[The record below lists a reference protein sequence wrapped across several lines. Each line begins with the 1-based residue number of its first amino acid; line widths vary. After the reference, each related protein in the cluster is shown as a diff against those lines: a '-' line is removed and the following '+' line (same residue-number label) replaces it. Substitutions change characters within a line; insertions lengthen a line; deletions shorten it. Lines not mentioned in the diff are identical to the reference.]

1 MQNLEKLKRQ
11 EEEIKDKLL
20 EAIQEKSVYSIRTLR
35 KKLKKIQEE
44 QKQYVLH
51 LPNYKSDK

>member
-1 MQNLEKLKRQ
+1 MKNLESLKKQ

-44 QKQYVLH
+44 QK
-51 LPNYKSDK
+51 NYA

>member
-1 MQNLEKLKRQ
+1 MKDIEKLKRQ
-11 EEEIKDKLL
+11 EDEIKDRLL

-44 QKQYVLH
+44 QKQYA
-51 LPNYKSDK
+51 